1 MMNTFNQTWTPGY
14 DQFGRFCWYNEAT
27 GLVHHPLQPAGDV
40 PHRRQVR
47 QGLSSTSGRHVGRVG
62 ACPERREEAKGS
74 YFNPLAAEMAEWGVL
89 IQKPR
94 NDGAWTPWQ
103 SENGWRRMTWNNSR
117 GLEPKKKL
125 VFTPP
130 TVSEPHQ
137 ERTRSRRAQDRSTF
151 LPPMVA
157 RFRRVATR

>member
-1 MMNTFNQTWTPGY
+1 MQINKDASTAHFACHL
-14 DQFGRFCWYNEAT
+14 RYNEAT

-89 IQKPR
+89 IQV
-94 NDGAWTPWQ
+94 
-103 SENGWRRMTWNNSR
+103 RMHVCEWLTAQSR
-117 GLEPKKKL
+117 GMGGMRGKNHRKTGPLQLRVVSITETQEGARLRWGPKQASLENYNL
-125 VFTPP
+125 
-130 TVSEPHQ
+130 
-137 ERTRSRRAQDRSTF
+137 
-151 LPPMVA
+151 
-157 RFRRVATR
+157 